1 MLINEV
7 LIYEERLNAKPII
20 SPAIKTLDKVFKDN
34 NHEMRIVGGAVRDIA
49 LGKSPKDIDFA
60 TDATPDEMMSI
71 LDKADIRHKPTGLEH
86 GTITAII
93 DNEPFE
99 ITTLRADTET
109 DGRHAKVEFV
119 KSWEEDAKRRDL
131 TYNAMSMDIEGNVY
145 DYFGGMD
152 DLQDKVSKFVG
163 DAEERI
169 TEDYLRILRYFR
181 FQGRLS
187 KPTWDKDT
195 LQAITK
201 HAKGLSGIS
210 AERIWQEMSKVLSG
224 QNVASVVSMI
234 EKTGVSKVIGLS
246 TNNINSV
253 KDKSNPVLAL
263 AQLDNSVD
271 LAKRWKLS
279 NVETELLNFLIK
291 HKNNP
296 LDQKKVE
303 DMIADG
309 VNKDLISALAT
320 MQGKKVNTDAK
331 VPDFPVTGA
340 DLIAKGMKPGPEMG
354 ATLNKLKQQWKAS
367 NFTATKDDL
376 LKEDADL
383 STERGRLEYYLKKP
397 IAEGMLVRLYKLG
410 KFHQGADPL
419 AEIIPERNGGFALH
433 PDKWESTFYSL
444 TNKDFKKIG
453 YYKPIIIE
461 APANMIV
468 ADMAI
473 ANQFYR
479 TDDPNERNRLA
490 NAYKDSMGKDISSM
504 KMPEVILP
512 SINEKITKNTSMADV
527 IKDFYNSDAPQFKG
541 KSKKKR
547 REMAIAAKLSMESLF
562 EDLDPK
568 SELYVDMDGVLAD
581 FFGVWN
587 KMMGVNH
594 WKDIKNID
602 QALQKIKDTDD
613 FWINLPMTPNGKT
626 LLNAI
631 KKFKGKYNILSA
643 PLPGDP
649 NSEPQKR
656 AWIKKHLGMFPPAK
670 IIIDHNKAAYAK
682 QADGTPNALIDDFGD
697 NISKWRNA
705 GGVGIQHKDIEVG
718 DTISKLEKEL
728 EDGQEPVEEKFA
740 DGKKNESITE
750 KTQSPAQWQKAMIK
764 KYSEDGWY
772 DIADAVRDYYESNA
786 ILNNTISDIIKIKND
801 HPSFTDYS
809 GITKLYRYEK
819 KDKNSAPTDNT
830 FIPFAYNIKG
840 AKNFVQ
846 SMAQGNMGFKKSDF
860 ELVEKDFNPGD
871 AILNFTNLIELV
883 HNAEDDDGEW
893 YKREYEVWMKRTPY
907 YTGTQTNENFA
918 DGKKKGKKK

>member
-1 MLINEV
+1 MFIAEV
-7 LIYEERLNAKPII
+7 LIYEERLNTKPII
-20 SPAIKTLDKVFKDN
+20 SKAIKTLDKVFKDN

-60 TDATPDEMMSI
+60 TDATPDEMISL
-71 LDKADIRHKPTGLEH
+71 LDKAGIRYKPTGLEH
-86 GTITAII
+86 GTITAIL

-99 ITTLRADTET
+99 ITTLRADKET
-109 DGRHAKVEFV
+109 DGRHAEVEFV

-131 TYNAMSMDIEGNVY
+131 TYNAMSMDIDGNVY

-163 DAEERI
+163 DPEERI

-181 FQGRLS
+181 FQGRLP
-187 KPTWDKDT
+187 KPKWDKGT
-195 LQAITK
+195 LDSIST
-201 HAKGLSGIS
+201 HAKGLTQIS
-210 AERIWQEMSKVLSG
+210 AERVWQEMSKILAG
-224 QNVASVVSMI
+224 KNVASVLSAMD
-234 EKTGVSKVIGLS
+234 KTGVTKVIGLS

-253 KDKSNPVLAL
+253 KDKSNPIVAL

-279 NVETELLNFLIK
+279 NNDTELLNFLIK
-291 HKNNP
+291 NKNNT
-296 LDQKKVE
+296 LDQTKVE
-303 DMIADG
+303 HMIADG
-309 VNKDLISALAT
+309 VEKFKIQALAEL
-320 MQGKKVNTDAK
+320 QGQSKMADHAGNAE
-331 VPDFPVTGA
+331 VPSFPITGA

-397 IAEGMLVRLYKLG
+397 IPEGMLVRLYKLG
-410 KFHQGADPL
+410 KFHQGPDPL
-419 AEIIPERNGGFALH
+419 AEIVPERNGGFALH

-490 NAYKDSMGKDISSM
+490 NAYKDSMGKDVSSM
-504 KMPEVILP
+504 KMPEVLLP
-512 SINEKITKNTSMADV
+512 SVTNEKITKNTSMADV
-527 IKDFYNSDAPQFKG
+527 IKDFYKSDAPQFKG

-656 AWIKKHLGMFPPAK
+656 EWIKKHLSMFPPAK

-682 QADGTPNALIDDFGD
+682 QADGTPNALIDDFGE
-697 NISKWRNA
+697 NISKWQNA
-705 GGVGIQHKDIEVG
+705 GGVGIQHKDIAVT

-728 EDGQEPVEEKFA
+728 EDGQEK
-740 DGKKNESITE
+740 
-750 KTQSPAQWQKAMIK
+750 
-764 KYSEDGWY
+764 
-772 DIADAVRDYYESNA
+772 
-786 ILNNTISDIIKIKND
+786 
-801 HPSFTDYS
+801 
-809 GITKLYRYEK
+809 
-819 KDKNSAPTDNT
+819 
-830 FIPFAYNIKG
+830 
-840 AKNFVQ
+840 
-846 SMAQGNMGFKKSDF
+846 
-860 ELVEKDFNPGD
+860 
-871 AILNFTNLIELV
+871 
-883 HNAEDDDGEW
+883 
-893 YKREYEVWMKRTPY
+893 
-907 YTGTQTNENFA
+907 
-918 DGKKKGKKK
+918 